1 MASFSVIGF
10 VDNIK
15 YLPNPGGCFV
25 FVSEFK
31 KGYKK
36 SNGEVVDDRY
46 ISWKVIFKQG
56 LVKYINNHFSNG
68 MLVEIKGEV
77 LPYAIDKE
85 TIVQGYSVIGQCMNL
100 ASYPRSTV
108 KMEQNLVKESL
119 LHGSEIPNIDEY
131 KKPDF

>member
-1 MASFSVIGF
+1 MANITIIGF

-15 YLPNPGGCFV
+15 YLPNQGGCFV

-36 SNGEVVDDRY
+36 SNGEVVDDKY
-46 ISWKVIFKQG
+46 LSWKIIFKQG
-56 LVKYINNHFSNG
+56 LVNYINNHFSNG
-68 MLVEIKGEV
+68 MLVEVKGDV
-77 LPYAIDKE
+77 LPYAIEKE
-85 TIVQGYSVIGQCMNL
+85 TLVQGYSVIGQTINL
-100 ASYPRSTV
+100 FSFPRSSV
-108 KMEQNLVKESL
+108 KQEQKMIKESL

>member
-1 MASFSVIGF
+1 M
-10 VDNIK
+10 
-15 YLPNPGGCFV
+15 V

-36 SNGEVVDDRY
+36 PDGAIVDDKY
-46 ISWKVIFKQG
+46 LSWKCIFKQG
-56 LVKYINNHFSNG
+56 LVKYINEHFNNG
-68 MLVEIKGEV
+68 MLVEIKGEIM
-77 LPYAIDKE
+77 PYAIEKE

>member
-10 VDNIK
+10 IDTIK
-15 YLPNPGGCFV
+15 YLPNQGGCFV

-36 SNGEVVDDRY
+36 SNGEVVDDKY
-46 ISWKVIFKQG
+46 LSWKVIFKHG
-56 LVKYINNHFSNG
+56 LVKYINNHFNNG

-85 TIVQGYSVIGQCMNL
+85 TIVQGYSVIGQTINL
-100 ASYPRSTV
+100 FSFPRSGV
-108 KMEQNLVKESL
+108 RQEQRMLKDSL
-119 LHGSEIPNIDEY
+119 DYDGDKPDLDEY
-131 KKPDF
+131 NRPDF